1 MLMFGL
7 QDSRKTI
14 HKGKKVRKLIMKFK
28 KWMAALLAGTLC
40 MGMMAGCGFTPINA
54 EEAAEETTAFAGELE
69 LILSQKDEYLSY
81 LDQAAKASAE
91 AHGCTLSSLDCGGD
105 MDKQL
110 EYVKAAAESEAGAIL
125 VVLADDTRAG
135 EVIEAAGDKPVVFV
149 NRIPQ
154 DESVLDETHVYVGSD
169 EDMSGTYQGEAL
181 AAYFE
186 KQGKENVNY
195 LLFKGTEG
203 LIHTTKRSEGAIRAL
218 EAAGIS
224 ANAAEE
230 PVDCGYD
237 RAKAMEQM
245 TVMLANGLDM
255 SEIDCIIA
263 NNDAMA
269 LGVIEALKQN
279 NVDMSSIAIVSVD
292 GTNAGLQAIRDGEM
306 LATVH
311 QDAVG
316 QASGAVQAAINL
328 AGSADLMEGIS
339 YEQDEDNSFV
349 IWVPFEPV
357 TADNVD
363 DFN

>member
-1 MLMFGL
+1 
-7 QDSRKTI
+7 
-14 HKGKKVRKLIMKFK
+14 MKFK
-28 KWMAALLAGTLC
+28 KWMAALLTGTLC
-40 MGMMAGCGFTPINA
+40 MGMMAGCGFTPLNA
-54 EEAAEETTAFAGELE
+54 EEETAEESTAFAGELE

-91 AHGCTLSSLDCGGD
+91 AHGCTLASLDCGGD
-105 MDKQL
+105 MDRQL
-110 EYVKAAAESEAGAIL
+110 EYVKAAAEGDAGAIL
-125 VVLADDTRAG
+125 VVLADDTRAD
-135 EVIEAAGDKPVVFV
+135 EVIEAAGGKPVVFV

-169 EDMSGTYQGEAL
+169 EDKSGTYQSEAL
-181 AAYFE
+181 VSYFE
-186 KQGKENVNY
+186 KQGKDSVNY
-195 LLFKGTEG
+195 LLFKGNEG
-203 LIHTTKRSEGAIRAL
+203 LIHTTKRSEGAIQAL
-218 EAAGIS
+218 EDAGIS
-224 ANAAEE
+224 TNAAEE

-245 TVMLANGLDM
+245 TLMLANGLEV
-255 SEIDCIIA
+255 SGIDCIIA

-279 NVDMSSIAIVSVD
+279 GVDPSGIAIVGVD

-316 QASGAVQAAINL
+316 QASGAVQVAINL
-328 AGSADLMEGIS
+328 AGGADLMEGVS
-339 YEQDEDNSFV
+339 YEQDKDNGSL
-349 IWVPFEPV
+349 IWVPFELV
-357 TADNVD
+357 TAENVD